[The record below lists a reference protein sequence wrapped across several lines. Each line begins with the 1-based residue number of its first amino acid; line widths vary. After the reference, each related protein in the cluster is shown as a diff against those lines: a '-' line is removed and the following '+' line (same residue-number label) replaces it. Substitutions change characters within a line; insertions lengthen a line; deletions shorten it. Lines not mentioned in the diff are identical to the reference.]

1 MSGFELKAAAGI
13 VNDSKLTAAIT
24 PNPNPS
30 NRARNAR
37 EVLSSRFDDLTLV
50 CLRGSEELYT
60 ARDAYY
66 RGDAVQLRVL
76 PVTADRADLD
86 LFRLEVVAAARLSH
100 RNIIRCGPLQELN
113 GIHFST
119 VEHRSDVETL
129 KKILDRNGW
138 LDLDSTIAITRQLTA
153 ALDHAHRNGVLHLRI
168 NPESILIAEDGTAI
182 LADFGIEGVSELA
195 WAHACR
201 TDCCP
206 VHYISPE
213 QASNGALDSRS
224 DLYSLGVI
232 LYQMLTDRLPL
243 DSEDPQAIRKKLLT
257 QSPLPPHFYSSD
269 VPDAMSSIVMCLL
282 EKDPRARYQD
292 AASLSAAL
300 NRLGNQTRV
309 VEPPIKTHKVDP
321 QRIEAQIE
329 TGRIEAQVD
338 PQKVEAHIDAQ
349 KVGGQIEAQRT
360 ETAPLSDDFD
370 EAPIS
375 IEELPAKPLLEAWE
389 APSIV
394 VIDPPVANNPDLQA
408 APDRSNQIAYERVLE
423 FQRLHP
429 NNHFLST
436 EFGSPDTSTQQWR
449 PVVLV
454 AILAMVAIIGLIVL
468 ARFNTPNRTP
478 APATSTRGESLSDR
492 ESIASSTKEREE
504 AAAAPASDRSVNANS
519 AAGVNPAG
527 VSSTPTPVNQQKTIT
542 KNASAQRP
550 RTGKRK
556 WHGPSI
562 YFRESRQRR

>member
-1 MSGFELKAAAGI
+1 MSGFELKAAAAI

-37 EVLSSRFDDLTLV
+37 EVLSSRFDDLSLV
-50 CLRGSEELYT
+50 RVRGSEELYT

-66 RGDAVQLRVL
+66 HGDVVQLRVL
-76 PVTADRADLD
+76 PVTAERADLD
-86 LFRLEVVAAARLSH
+86 LFRLEVLAAARLSH

-119 VEHRSDVETL
+119 VEHRSDVKTL

-138 LDLDSTIAITRQLTA
+138 LDLDSAIAITRQLIA
-153 ALDHAHRNGVLHLRI
+153 ALDHAHSNGVLHLRI

-182 LADFGIEGVSELA
+182 LADFGIEGISELA

-201 TDCCP
+201 TDCCQ
-206 VHYISPE
+206 VHHYISPE
-213 QASNGALDSRS
+213 QASNKALDSRS

-243 DSEDPQAIRKKLLT
+243 DSEDPQAFRKKLLT

-269 VPDAMSSIVMCLL
+269 VPDEMSSIVMCLL
-282 EKDPRARYQD
+282 QKDPRARYQD
-292 AASLSAAL
+292 AASLNAAL
-300 NRLGNQTRV
+300 NRLGNHTRV
-309 VEPPIKTHKVDP
+309 VEPPIKTHQVDP

-329 TGRIEAQVD
+329 SGRIEAQVD
-338 PQKVEAHIDAQ
+338 ARRVEAQIDAP
-349 KVGGQIEAQRT
+349 KAGGQIEAQQT
-360 ETAPLSDDFD
+360 ESPPLFVDVD
-370 EAPIS
+370 EAPTS
-375 IEELPAKPLLEAWE
+375 IEELPTKPLLEAWE

-394 VIDPPVANNPDLQA
+394 VIDPPVTDNPALQA
-408 APDRSNQIAYERVLE
+408 VPDRANRISHERVLE
-423 FQRLHP
+423 PPRLNP
-429 NNHFLST
+429 NNYFLGT
-436 EFGSPDTSTQQWR
+436 QFGSQDASTQQWR
-449 PVVLV
+449 PIVLV

-478 APATSTRGESLSDR
+478 APGTSTRGDSQGDR
-492 ESIASSTKEREE
+492 ESTASSTKEREE
-504 AAAAPASDRSVNANS
+504 AAAAPASDRSLNANS
-519 AAGVNPAG
+519 AASVSPGA
-527 VSSTPTPVNQQKTIT
+527 SSTLVKKQKTIA
-542 KNASAQRP
+542 KNASTQHP

-556 WHGPSI
+556 WHGSSI
-562 YFRESRQRR
+562 YFRESRERR